1 MQTKKK
7 MKNKI
12 IIFIALLAVVSAV
25 VMAQEPEV
33 SKTVTSI
40 EMEVNENGLVKVTQ
54 NVELSAQAEV
64 YQTDITIP
72 GAKDIEIYDS
82 SGSLEY
88 DVIPSGNEE
97 TVNFYLSKPIN
108 PKERRTVT
116 VIYSTDFF
124 TNKQGSTWE
133 LSFTLSVMNGST
145 IKVTFPK
152 NVIISFTSS
161 EVVPSTYI
169 EDNKQV
175 LELES
180 AGEEIDFLCEYRF
193 LEAAA
198 AVNESVK
205 PQVNGTPGETQQK
218 ESRKN
223 GTAAQ
228 ELPQETPEAKKPG
241 NYFLILLAS
250 AVIIIIIFAVL
261 WYYSKSGKKESQ
273 IIGEK
278 EKTETE
284 KEEGKEK
291 EKEKEIKDTK
301 PREVKSSIIKLL
313 SENEKNIIE
322 ILEKSSGEVTQAYLY
337 KSTKIPRS
345 TLSKIMQTLEERN
358 IIERRSE
365 GKTRWVRLKEW
376 VFE

>member
-1 MQTKKK
+1 MKKK
-7 MKNKI
+7 I
-12 IIFIALLAVVSAV
+12 LIFIALLAIVSAV

-33 SKTVTSI
+33 SKTVTSV

-64 YQTDITIP
+64 YQSDITIP

-82 SGSLEY
+82 SGILEY

-97 TVNFYLSKPIN
+97 ILNFYLSKPIN
-108 PKERRTVT
+108 PGERRTVT

-124 TNKQGSTWE
+124 TSKQGSMWE
-133 LSFTLSVMNGST
+133 LSFILSVTNGST

-169 EDNKQV
+169 EGNRQV

-193 LEAAA
+193 LEATA

-205 PQVNGTPGETQQK
+205 PQVNGT
-218 ESRKN
+218 
-223 GTAAQ
+223 AAP
-228 ELPQETPEAKKPG
+228 ELPQETPEGKKPG
-241 NYFLILLAS
+241 GYFLILLAL
-250 AVIIIIIFAVL
+250 AVMIIIIFAVL
-261 WYYSKSGKKESQ
+261 RYYSKSGKKESPV
-273 IIGEK
+273 IGEK
-278 EKTETE
+278 EKTETK

-291 EKEKEIKDTK
+291 EKEKEVKDIKPK
-301 PREVKSSIIKLL
+301 EVKSSIIKLL
-313 SENEKNIIE
+313 SENERNIIE
-322 ILEKSSGEVTQAYLY
+322 ILEKSGGEVTQAYLY

-345 TLSKIMQTLEERN
+345 TLSKMMQTLEERN

>member
-1 MQTKKK
+1 
-7 MKNKI
+7 
-12 IIFIALLAVVSAV
+12 
-25 VMAQEPEV
+25 
-33 SKTVTSI
+33 
-40 EMEVNENGLVKVTQ
+40 MEVNENGLVKVTQ

-64 YQTDITIP
+64 YQSDITIP
-72 GAKDIEIYDS
+72 GAKDIEIHDS

-97 TVNFYLSKPIN
+97 TVNFYLSNPIN
-108 PKERRTVT
+108 PGERRTVT
-116 VIYSTDFF
+116 VIYFTDFF
-124 TNKQGSTWE
+124 TSKQGSTWE

-145 IKVTFPK
+145 IKVTFPE

-169 EDNKQV
+169 ENNRQV

-180 AGEEIDFLCEYRF
+180 AGGEIDFLCEYRF
-193 LEAAA
+193 LEATAV
-198 AVNESVK
+198 VNESVK
-205 PQVNGTPGETQQK
+205 AQVNETSDETQQK
-218 ESRKN
+218 EAQKN
-223 GTAAQ
+223 GTAAP
-228 ELPQETPEAKKPG
+228 ELPHETPEAKKPG
-241 NYFLILLAS
+241 NYSLILLAS

-273 IIGEK
+273 VIGEK
-278 EKTETE
+278 EKTETK
-284 KEEGKEK
+284 KEEEK
-291 EKEKEIKDTK
+291 EKEKEVKDIK

-313 SENEKNIIE
+313 SENEKNIVE

-365 GKTRWVRLKEW
+365 GKTRWVRLKDW